1 MSILGFGRKEGR
13 IFMHIKS
20 ALNWRAQVSNI
31 LCTLSCFFTFIVL
44 PLYILGF
51 AFERENL
58 LQLIWPLSSAWPSLL
73 TILLCFACIRGTC
86 AHREY
91 FAWQFAYILLLLFS
105 FCVILFHYAPKA
117 GKSWTDEADAVS
129 WVTALTTGAVLLMMD
144 VKSIRDKRSPSK
156 DKFDPD
162 VWKLLSY
169 PIFFFL
175 FGSLASVIPGMR
187 SLIKNE
193 DIGITMIA
201 LLVVTYPWEVLK
213 AFWDAMKEDDDAE
226 TENKLNALCSK
237 VQDASTLASSL
248 QESQNRIEEKVH
260 DIDERLSRTVDDK
273 SGISFLKSNSTYEL
287 KITMRR
293 RR

>member
-20 ALNWRAQVSNI
+20 ALNWLAYNI
-31 LCTLSCFFTFIVL
+31 LCPLSCFFTFIVL

-51 AFERENL
+51 ALEWENL

-73 TILLCFACIRGTC
+73 TILLCFACIRGTM
-86 AHREY
+86 
-91 FAWQFAYILLLLFS
+91 
-105 FCVILFHYAPKA
+105 
-117 GKSWTDEADAVS
+117 
-129 WVTALTTGAVLLMMD
+129 ALTTGAVLLLMD

-187 SLIKNE
+187 SLIKNS

-213 AFWDAMKEDDDAE
+213 AFWDAMKEDDNAE

-293 RR
+293 HRR

>member
-1 MSILGFGRKEGR
+1 
-13 IFMHIKS
+13 
-20 ALNWRAQVSNI
+20 
-31 LCTLSCFFTFIVL
+31 
-44 PLYILGF
+44 
-51 AFERENL
+51 
-58 LQLIWPLSSAWPSLL
+58 
-73 TILLCFACIRGTC
+73 
-86 AHREY
+86 
-91 FAWQFAYILLLLFS
+91 
-105 FCVILFHYAPKA
+105 
-117 GKSWTDEADAVS
+117 
-129 WVTALTTGAVLLMMD
+129 
-144 VKSIRDKRSPSK
+144 
-156 DKFDPD
+156 
-162 VWKLLSY
+162 
-169 PIFFFL
+169 
-175 FGSLASVIPGMR
+175 MR

>member
-1 MSILGFGRKEGR
+1 MGKPASAYLATVFGLAFPIDNPALLRMHSR
-13 IFMHIKS
+13 YVCASQIFCVAVCIYPS
-20 ALNWRAQVSNI
+20 
-31 LCTLSCFFTFIVL
+31 
-44 PLYILGF
+44 F
-51 AFERENL
+51 AF
-58 LQLIWPLSSAWPSLL
+58 S
-73 TILLCFACIRGTC
+73 
-86 AHREY
+86 
-91 FAWQFAYILLLLFS
+91 FS
-105 FCVILFHYAPKA
+105 VILFHYAPKA
-117 GKSWTDEADAVS
+117 GKSWTDETDAVV
-129 WVTALTTGAVLLMMD
+129 WVMALTTGAVLLLMD

-187 SLIKNE
+187 SLIKNS

-213 AFWDAMKEDDDAE
+213 AFWDAMKEDDNAE

-293 RR
+293 HRR